1 MNKTK
6 TETKIKTMT
15 AIARMAAV
23 AGLAIAATAPVPSGA
38 RIVYDAGAAF
48 NDAGHNT
55 ASFAQWSL
63 LRASGEGLGNV
74 KNFETYASSSGNFK
88 GISGQSSGA
97 SPWIRVNTGATSTQS
112 GEEVLPNELLVHP
125 ANPNGGKES
134 YPSDVVRFTAP
145 EDGWYSANI
154 FAHDTNKESNNTST
168 TNSGVQV
175 SIRAQGNLLVRQIV
189 SLEDCATN
197 TPTHRFDFQMP
208 VRHLAAGDTIE
219 VVIGNKYNAS
229 NAHSSDMTG
238 LRFTVTK
245 EDEGAFYDS
254 GIAMTNN
261 LATRYENP
269 YGSIADGTWYYLVA
283 TTTGSTTPPG
293 NVSFAATSRFSTN
306 ATRTKSSNQRG
317 FANDAAGSAPYIL
330 VNESNKV
337 YSSIAPCE
345 LHVHPSGTYTKWPVI
360 RFRPPESGYYTA
372 SVVVRDTSQG
382 EAQYNA
388 NGVNVYLYVA
398 DTLVTNAYVS
408 LEEFAST
415 AHLTFDSRLMAA
427 GEPLDIVVSA
437 SGNNSSDATAISAIV
452 RRENGDVYD
461 ANKSFYAY
469 HAAGS
474 SAHPFPDALGGGA
487 TWDLGAKTN
496 AAVTTQFYSM
506 ASYGLL
512 DGDTM
517 GWWLHAPSAAFSSRP
532 YLAMAT
538 NGIAGGDGY
547 IGAAN
552 GLLAVGPQEFLA
564 NPNTPGYRSSSPTLR
579 ASVPSDGIYRARGSA
594 RDLNNATGN
603 DGVRFGITAAGG
615 FVPASAIVLREN
627 GSSELW
633 EGILDSDRLWLKAGE
648 KIDFVIDPNQGNG
661 GDLTGLSA
669 CYVREGDAPSS
680 RVVNIDI
687 GGAGSGRL
695 SSFAGRGREGWSN
708 WTAWNALRPGT
719 ASSASVDNCREA
731 DGDTPRNVSLSLTRS
746 SGAAIAAASGSTR
759 CALLDAGA
767 ASTGTGDAYAFAITD
782 LTPNAAYTLYLY
794 GTGDALFTVGSESKA
809 PDGLWFR
816 SDYEPCFARFEA
828 TADANGAIAGTFA
841 ASSENGAAFGG
852 LTILGEFPDYNPEAF
867 VITIR

>member
-6 TETKIKTMT
+6 SKT

-23 AGLAIAATAPVPSGA
+23 AGLAIAATAPATSGA
-38 RIVYDAGAAF
+38 RTVYDAGAA
-48 NDAGHNT
+48 
-55 ASFAQWSL
+55 
-63 LRASGEGLGNV
+63 LRANC
-74 KNFETYASSSGNFK
+74 TAT
-88 GISGQSSGA
+88 
-97 SPWIRVNTGATSTQS
+97 TGAY
-112 GEEVLPNELLVHP
+112 
-125 ANPNGGKES
+125 ANPYTDENGGQWGYFITALSPIANTVTLASGTYSWSGRPLAGFAADNTKQATS
-134 YPSDVVRFTAP
+134 VRVFNSDAATTVAGEILKPGELVLFPGNSDSQRACVRFTVP
-145 EDGWYSANI
+145 ESGYYSA
-154 FAHDTNKESNNTST
+154 FVSAHDLAKET
-168 TNSGVQV
+168 TASANSGTEVRV
-175 SIRAQGNLLVRQIV
+175 VVNGNLLVNQVV
-189 SLEDCATN
+189 SLEEYASGTS
-197 TPTHRFDFQMP
+197 THRFDFQMP
-208 VRHLAAGDTIE
+208 VRHLAAGDS
-219 VVIGNKYNAS
+219 VDVIVSRNSAN
-229 NAHSSDMTG
+229 SSDNTG
-238 LRFTVTK
+238 VTFTVTK

-254 GIAMTNN
+254 GVAMTNN

-283 TTTGSTTPPG
+283 TTTGSATAPE
-293 NVSFAATSRFSTN
+293 NVSFAATSRFSTK
-306 ATRTKSSNQRG
+306 ATRSKSSNQRG
-317 FANDAAGSAPYIL
+317 FADDEAGSAPYIL

-337 YSSIAPCE
+337 YSAIAPCE

-372 SVVVRDTSQG
+372 SVVVRDTSKG
-382 EAQYNA
+382 DAQYNA

-415 AHLTFDSRLMAA
+415 AHLTFDSRLMVA
-427 GEPLDIVVSA
+427 GEPFDIVVSA

-469 HAAGS
+469 RAAGS
-474 SAHPFPDALGGGA
+474 SAHPLPDALGGGA

-496 AAVTTQFYSM
+496 AAVVTQFYSM

-547 IGAAN
+547 IGAGD

-603 DGVRFGITAAGG
+603 DGVRFGIAAAGG
-615 FVPASAIVLREN
+615 FVPASAIIFREN

-648 KIDFVIDPNQGNG
+648 KIDFVIDPNQGNS

-669 CYVREGDAPSS
+669 CYVREGDAPMV
-680 RVVNIDI
+680 RAVNIDI

-695 SSFAGRGREGWSN
+695 SSFAGRGREGWSD
-708 WTAWNALRPGT
+708 WTAWNALRPGAD

-731 DGDTPRNVSLSLTRS
+731 DGDTKRNVAFALTRS
-746 SGAAIAAASGSTR
+746 SGAAIAAASGSTG

-767 ASTGTGDAYAFAITD
+767 ASTGTDDAYAFTVSK

-794 GTGDALFTVGSESKA
+794 GTGDALFTVDGETKGL
-809 PDGLWFR
+809 DGLWFR
-816 SDYEPCFARFEA
+816 TDYEPCFARFEA
-828 TADANGAIAGTFA
+828 TADANGEISGTFA
-841 ASSENGAAFGG
+841 ATATGDAFSG
-852 LTILGEFPDYNPEAF
+852 LSLVGEFPEFVPSAF
-867 VITIR
+867 VISIR